1 MEPDIIVDA
10 RFKSCPGPL
19 IALADAVA
27 KASPGQVVKLL
38 STDPASPSDI
48 REWCA
53 GVGHKFL
60 ESVKEGDVYVITIE
74 VGG

>member
-1 MEPDIIVDA
+1 MEPDVVVDA
-10 RFKSCPGPL
+10 RFRSCPGPL
-19 IALADAVA
+19 IALADSVA
-27 KASPGQVVKLL
+27 KANPGQVIRLL

-53 GVGHKFL
+53 GVGHTFL
-60 ESVKEGDVYVITIE
+60 GSVKTGDVYAITIE